1 MNIEA
6 QLLVWLKGTDLCA
19 NTAYLTLVGKMDFAG
34 KLAGIKRFDY
44 FRFHIDSQAT
54 DPGATVTALK
64 GVLDR
69 QSTFYNRNKH
79 AYSLDCAWD
88 GDSHLEG
95 LPRAEVKSRWAGE
108 LSNIVKNQQV
118 VDFDGK
124 DLSKQVIFNELK
136 GYLVEVVV
144 EEEDPSARD
153 SVAAKLQSGLGG
165 TPVSCLNRATLWWLA
180 LCVQTQNEAA
190 ALAREITVTTRRDSG
205 LLMNPNY
212 QSAEFVSVSAIPR
225 VSND

>member
-1 MNIEA
+1 NIEA
-6 QLLVWLKGTDLCA
+6 QLLVWLKGTDLFA

-54 DPGATVTALK
+54 DPDATVTALK

-79 AYSLDCAWD
+79 AYSLDCGWE

-95 LPRAEVKSRWAGE
+95 LPRAEVQSRWVGE

-118 VDFDGK
+118 VDFYGK
-124 DLSKQVIFNELK
+124 DSSKQVIFNELK

-190 ALAREITVTTRRDSG
+190 ALAREITITTRRDSG

-212 QSAEFVSVSAIPR
+212 QSAEFVSVSAMPR